1 MRTEPLPLRQRL
13 ARNLKA
19 LAKRHGG
26 MSGRDIAAK
35 AKIDPKTVNNMIRAS
50 HDPRLTHVEKVAKV
64 FGMAAWQLLAMDLEV
79 RNADSAQVVR
89 LLERYTEAPDDGR
102 KAILQVAEIAA
113 QKAS

>member
-1 MRTEPLPLRQRL
+1 MPRDHLPLRQKL

-19 LAKRHGG
+19 LAKRQG
-26 MSGRDIAAK
+26 MSGHQIAEK
-35 AKIDPKTVNNMIRAS
+35 AKLDPKTVNNMLRAS
-50 HDPRLTHVEKVAKV
+50 HDPRLTHVEKVASV
-64 FGMAAWQLLAMDLEV
+64 FGMAAWQLLAMDLEI
-79 RNADSAQVVR
+79 RNADSVQVVR